1 MISQIKD
8 KFPMIDITKQ
18 TVLKGQHEV
27 ERYTFGSHMI
37 FKLSSLESILNM
49 YQNGLNCCTPEV
61 FLRLGTLYPEM
72 SAHEKA
78 VDFYLELLRKDQLDE
93 NVPMDVMEK
102 SLNYFLQIYPNHM
115 EIGYDYLNHLQI
127 ITDQLKSY
135 TAGM

>member
-1 MISQIKD
+1 
-8 KFPMIDITKQ
+8 MIDITKQ

-135 TAGM
+135 TAGNLK